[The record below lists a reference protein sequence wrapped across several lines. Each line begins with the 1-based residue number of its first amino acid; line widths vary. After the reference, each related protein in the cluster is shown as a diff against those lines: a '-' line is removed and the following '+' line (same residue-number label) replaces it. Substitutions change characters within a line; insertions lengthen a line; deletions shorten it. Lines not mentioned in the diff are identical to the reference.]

1 MPPTTQERDM
11 VNQTPPARLA
21 RMPDT
26 LLLIAAAALLAW
38 AATFL
43 FAPGRFAVTEGPR
56 PAPIAG
62 SFVAEPAPRPAP
74 LFGTDGEV
82 GLLNLLFEGLASG
95 DRVGTTV
102 GLAAFLLVI
111 GGTFGII
118 LHSGSIDRA
127 LGASLAGGRAA
138 SPALLVGLF
147 ALFSAAGAV
156 FGMGEEAI
164 ALTLV
169 LAPALR
175 HAGYDSLTAVIVCYG
190 ATQVGFATSWMN
202 PFSVIVAQTI
212 AGLPVLSG
220 LPLRVGMWALF
231 TAVGAL
237 FLWRHA
243 ARTRAT
249 PAPEAAATDAGP
261 SGLRPGD
268 VPILIATAAAIAWVG
283 WGVIARGWYLPELA
297 AQFLALG
304 LVVALISWRFRLGAG
319 GANGI
324 AAAFREGAA
333 QMLPAILIIAAAK
346 GILLLLGGD
355 DPARPSLL
363 NSLLAGLAGLAG
375 ALPDWLTAWG
385 MLGVQSVIN
394 LFIVSGSG
402 QAAVTMPLMAPL
414 ADLTGVTRQTAVLA
428 FQLGDGLTNLIV
440 PSSAGLM
447 GSLAAARVDYAEW
460 LRFFWK
466 PMLGLFA
473 LASAFVISA
482 QATGYA

>member
-1 MPPTTQERDM
+1 MDEK
-11 VNQTPPARLA
+11 PASRLA

-26 LLLIAAAALLAW
+26 LLIIAAAALLAW

-43 FAPGRFAVTEGPR
+43 FAPGRFAVTDGPR
-56 PAPIAG
+56 PAPVAG
-62 SFVAEPAPRPAP
+62 SFMAESAPRPVP

-82 GLLNLLFEGLASG
+82 GFLNLLFEGLASG
-95 DRVGTTV
+95 DRMGTTV

-118 LHSGSIDRA
+118 LHAGSIDRA
-127 LGASLAGGRAA
+127 LGASLARGRAA
-138 SPALLVGLF
+138 TPALLVGLF
-147 ALFSAAGAV
+147 ALFAAAGAV

-175 HAGYDSLTAVIVCYG
+175 RAGYDSLTAVIVCYG

-202 PFSVIVAQTI
+202 PFSAIVAQTI

-220 LPLRVGMWALF
+220 LELRVLMWALF
-231 TAVGAL
+231 TATGAL
-237 FLWRHA
+237 FLWRHSG
-243 ARTRAT
+243 RTRV
-249 PAPEAAATDAGP
+249 APGAAALPAADEGP
-261 SGLRPGD
+261 SGLKRGD
-268 VPILIATAAAIAWVG
+268 TAILLATLAAVGWVG
-283 WGVIARGWYLPELA
+283 WGVVARGWYLPELA
-297 AQFLALG
+297 AQFMGLG
-304 LVVALISWRFRLGAG
+304 LFASLVSWRFRLGAG

-324 AAAFREGAA
+324 AAAFRDGAA

-355 DPARPSLL
+355 DPAQPSLL
-363 NSLLAGLAGLAG
+363 NSLLAGLAALAG
-375 ALPDWLTAWG
+375 ALPQWLTAWG

-473 LASAFVISA
+473 LASAFVIAA
-482 QATGYA
+482 QASGYA

>member
-1 MPPTTQERDM
+1 MDPTPPT
-11 VNQTPPARLA
+11 RLA

-26 LLLIAAAALLAW
+26 LLIIAAAALLAW

-62 SFVAEPAPRPAP
+62 GFVAEAAPSPAP

-82 GLLNLLFEGLASG
+82 GFLNLLFEGLASG
-95 DRVGTTV
+95 DRMGTTV

-118 LHSGSIDRA
+118 LHSGAIDRA
-127 LGASLAGGRAA
+127 LGSSLAGGRAA
-138 SPALLVGLF
+138 NPALLVGLF

-175 HAGYDSLTAVIVCYG
+175 RAGYDSLTPVIVCYG

-231 TAVGAL
+231 TAAGAL

-243 ARTRAT
+243 KGTRTAP
-249 PAPEAAATDAGP
+249 PAPARDAAATAP
-261 SGLRPGD
+261 EGLWPGD
-268 VPILIATAAAIAWVG
+268 ALILAATAAAVAWVA
-283 WGVIARGWYLPELA
+283 WGVVARGWYLPELA
-297 AQFLALG
+297 AQFMALG
-304 LVVALISWRFRLGAG
+304 LMAGLVCWRYRLGAG

-324 AAAFREGAA
+324 AGAFRDGAA
-333 QMLPAILIIAAAK
+333 QMLPAILIIAAAR

-355 DPARPSLL
+355 DPAQPSLL
-363 NSLLAGLAGLAG
+363 NSLLASLAGLAG
-375 ALPDWLTAWG
+375 ALPQWLTAWG

-466 PMLGLFA
+466 PMLGLFT
-473 LASAFVISA
+473 LASAFVITA

>member
-1 MPPTTQERDM
+1 
-11 VNQTPPARLA
+11 
-21 RMPDT
+21 MPDT
-26 LLLIAAAALLAW
+26 LLIIAAAALLAW

-43 FAPGRFAVTEGPR
+43 FAPGRFDVTAGPR

-62 SFVAEPAPRPAP
+62 SFVAEPSPQPAP

-82 GLLNLLFEGLASG
+82 GFLNLLFEGLASG
-95 DRVGTTV
+95 DRMGTTV

-118 LHSGSIDRA
+118 LHAGSIDRA

-138 SPALLVGLF
+138 TPALLVGLF

-175 HAGYDSLTAVIVCYG
+175 RAGYDSLTAVIACYG

-220 LPLRVGMWALF
+220 LELRLLMWALF
-231 TAVGAL
+231 TALGAL

-243 ARTRAT
+243 TATRTL
-249 PAPEAAATDAGP
+249 PEARPVQAGAAGQP
-261 SGLRPGD
+261 GLRRGD
-268 VPILIATAAAIAWVG
+268 AAILVATAAAVG
-283 WGVIARGWYLPELA
+283 WVAWGVVARGWYLPELA
-297 AQFLALG
+297 AQFMALG
-304 LVVALISWRFRLGAG
+304 LFAGLVSWRFGLGAG

-324 AAAFREGAA
+324 AHAFRDGAA
-333 QMLPAILIIAAAK
+333 QMLPAILIIAAAR

-355 DPARPSLL
+355 DPASPSLL
-363 NSLLAGLAGLAG
+363 NSLLAGLAGAAG
-375 ALPDWLTAWG
+375 ALPQWLTAWG

-447 GSLAAARVDYAEW
+447 GSLAAARVDYADW
-460 LRFFWK
+460 VRFASA
-466 PMLGLFA
+466 PMLGLFG
-473 LASAFVISA
+473 LASAFVIAA
-482 QATGYA
+482 QAIGYA